1 MNFFPSTFPLNNG
14 QKIPTKG
21 IGTAGAANFPEIIL
35 KGISFGYRL
44 IDTAKLYKTEE
55 PSGNSLKIAF
65 ESKSIER
72 KDLFITS
79 KIFNNPDLDP
89 EAEIIDSIK
98 KLNADY
104 LDLVLIHWPNG
115 KVEEKDG
122 KLTLKQYPL
131 HVLWKK
137 LEDCVKKGLVRS
149 LGLSNFNTQLIL
161 DLLSYCEIKPVVN
174 QIEINPYCTQEN
186 LVKFCQ
192 KFDIQVTAFSQF
204 CNGAWKKVDLNG
216 STYLFFK

>member
-1 MNFFPSTFPLNNG
+1 M
-14 QKIPTKG
+14 
-21 IGTAGAANFPEIIL
+21 
-35 KGISFGYRL
+35 
-44 IDTAKLYKTEE
+44 
-55 PSGNSLKIAF
+55 
-65 ESKSIER
+65 
-72 KDLFITS
+72 
-79 KIFNNPDLDP
+79 DP

-204 CNGAWKKVDLNG
+204 CNGARKKVDLNG

>member
-1 MNFFPSTFPLNNG
+1 MKTFPSTFPLNNG

-21 IGTAGAANFPEIIL
+21 IGTAGAINFPEIIL

-44 IDTAKLYKTEE
+44 IDTAQLYKTEE
-55 PSGNSLKIAF
+55 PIGNSLKIAF
-65 ESKSIER
+65 ESKLIER

-89 EAEIIDSIK
+89 EAEILDSIK
-98 KLNADY
+98 KLNAGY

-122 KLTLKQYPL
+122 KVTLKQYPL

-186 LVKFCQ
+186 LVNFCQ

-204 CNGAWKKVDLNG
+204 CNGAWKKTDLTG
-216 STYLFFK
+216 SHYFFLK

>member
-1 MNFFPSTFPLNNG
+1 MNSAPSTFPLNNG
-14 QKIPTKG
+14 YKIPSKG
-21 IGTAGAANFPEIIL
+21 IGTAGAVNFPDIVL

-55 PSGNSLKIAF
+55 SIGNALKQAF
-65 ESKSIER
+65 ESKMIER
-72 KDLFITS
+72 KDLFLTS
-79 KIFNNPDLDP
+79 KIFNNSEIDP

-122 KLTLKQYPL
+122 KVTLKQYPL

-137 LEDCVKKGLVRS
+137 MEDCVKKGLVKS

-174 QIEINPYCTQEN
+174 QIEIHPYCTQEN

-192 KFDIQVTAFSQF
+192 KFDIQVTSYSQF
-204 CNGAWKKVDLNG
+204 CNGAWKKTDHSG
-216 STYLFFK
+216 FFF